1 MYIREFKHGNIHI
14 KYEPDEMIPVERDNV
29 LVNVLNELNM
39 CDTYM
44 ISEYWYNLSNFHCGI
59 DLYNIRIDSIY
70 TITSIDIE
78 NLKAGKMVFLA
89 ARKPDKWERISINGG
104 MNKWII

>member
-29 LVNVLNELNM
+29 LVNVLNESNM

-59 DLYNIRIDSIY
+59 DLYNIRLDTIY

-78 NLKAGKMVFLA
+78 SLKAGKIIVLA
-89 ARKPDKWERISINGG
+89 ARKPDKYDRE
-104 MNKWII
+104 IIKEYFNEE